1 MIRKKQITKKINK
14 DHSLYKNQILKDKI
28 KKKIKIKYII
38 IIIIIIKQF
47 SQTKLN

>member
-1 MIRKKQITKKINK
+1 MIRKKQITKKKN
-14 DHSLYKNQILKDKI
+14 HSLYKNQILKDKI

-38 IIIIIIKQF
+38 IIIKQF